1 MAKTIKQIADELGLD
16 KQRVYRFIKKNHIS
30 ELHQKSGILY
40 YDEAVESL
48 IKSHFSKLNISSD
61 VHQTT
66 SNDAIIE
73 TLLKQAEILQKELE
87 IKNKQIE
94 NLTKALDQEQ
104 QLHLL
109 AKQQIQLLDQS
120 PDNSKNKIFNF
131 FRRGKNE
138 NN

>member
-30 ELHQKSGILY
+30 EVHQKSGILY
-40 YDEAVESL
+40 YDETVESL
-48 IKSHFSKLNISSD
+48 IKSHFSKLNISSE

-66 SNDAIIE
+66 SNDAVIE
-73 TLLKQAEILQKELE
+73 TLLKQTEILQKELE
-87 IKNKQIE
+87 IKNKQID

-109 AKQQIQLLDQS
+109 AKQQVQLLEQS
-120 PDNSKNKIFNF
+120 ADNSKNKIFNF
-131 FRRGKNE
+131 FRRDKK
-138 NN
+138 